1 MSFQKLPSALM
12 LAADSD
18 AADCVTL
25 LLDHNASVRDV
36 DEKGYN
42 ALCRA
47 ILNGKK

>member
-1 MSFQKLPSALM
+1 MVV
-12 LAADSD
+12 ADND

-25 LLDHNASVRDV
+25 MLDHYPDSVTVV